1 MIADVARAQLTAA
14 LGLAIQF
21 DVPAARLTSLRVG
34 GVADA
39 LATPPDRA
47 ALATLL
53 RLCARHGL
61 PRRVIGRGFNTIVR
75 DEGVDGVLIQLA
87 QLKRLEERPA
97 KLLRVEAGVSHAT
110 LTRFCRERGLAG
122 LEFGVGIPGTLGG
135 WVAMNAGIG
144 TRELKDVVREVEV
157 MSPTGRSLRAFSR
170 EALHFRY
177 RALTGLAGGSVVVSA
192 LLAVEV
198 SDRARVEA
206 ESDRLLARRRATQPV
221 DQPSCGSVFKN
232 PRGHFAGQL
241 IEAVG
246 LKGEARGGAMISPLH
261 ANFIVNTGGATA
273 SDVLALIG
281 HARALVRLKTGLLL
295 EPEVK
300 IWGRGA
306 PEERAS

>member
-1 MIADVARAQLTAA
+1 VIADAARAELAAA
-14 LGLAIQF
+14 LGRAIQF
-21 DVPAARLTSLRVG
+21 DVPASKLTSLRVG
-34 GVADA
+34 GLADA

-47 ALATLL
+47 ALAALL
-53 RLCARHGL
+53 RVCAKHRL

-87 QLKRLEERPA
+87 RLKRIEERPGQ
-97 KLLRVEAGVSHAT
+97 LLRVEAGVSHAT

-157 MSPTGRSLRAFSR
+157 MSPAGRNLRAFPR
-170 EALHFRY
+170 DALRFRY
-177 RALTGLAGGSVVVSA
+177 RALVGLAEGSVVISA
-192 LLAVEV
+192 LLAIAIA
-198 SDRARVEA
+198 DRERVEA
-206 ESDRLLARRRATQPV
+206 ESERLLARRRATQPV

-241 IEAVG
+241 IEAAG
-246 LKGEARGGAMISPLH
+246 LKGETRGGAMISPLH
-261 ANFIVNTGGATA
+261 ANFIVNCGGATA

-281 HARALVRLKTGLLL
+281 HARALVRLKTGIQL

-306 PEERAS
+306 PEVRA